1 MVARLLAS
9 AIILFAR
16 AATGVR
22 AHWSGCAPVPGRRVY
37 FANPSSH
44 GDFVLV
50 WAVLPPAL
58 RQATRPVAAADYWLK
73 GAVRRYCGES
83 LFRAVLID
91 RDPAARAAD
100 PVAVMAAAL
109 EEGSSL
115 ILFPEGTRNTTG
127 EGLLPFR
134 SGLYHLARRCAG
146 VECVPVW
153 IDNVNR
159 VMPKGEFLPV
169 PLLCSVTFGA
179 PLRVGAD
186 EGKAAFLDRAR
197 SALLALSPAG
207 REAAP

>member
-1 MVARLLAS
+1 MLERLLAS

-22 AHWSGCAPVPGRRVY
+22 AQWSGCAPQPGRRVY
-37 FANPSSH
+37 FANHSSH

-58 RQATRPVAAADYWLK
+58 RWRTRPVAAADYWLS
-73 GAVRRYCGES
+73 GAVRRYCGER

-91 RDPAARAAD
+91 RDAQTRRED
-100 PVAVMAAAL
+100 PVAVMAAAI
-109 EEGSSL
+109 EAGSSL
-115 ILFPEGTRNTTG
+115 ILFPEGTRNTSG

-146 VECVPVW
+146 VEWVPVF

-179 PLRVGAD
+179 PLRIGAD
-186 EGKAAFLDRAR
+186 EGKAEFLDRAR
-197 SALLALSPAG
+197 SALLALSPAR
-207 REAAP
+207 REASP

>member
-1 MVARLLAS
+1 MVERLLAS
-9 AIILFAR
+9 AITLFAR

-37 FANPSSH
+37 FANHSSH

-58 RQATRPVAAADYWLK
+58 RQATRPVAAADYWRK

-91 RDPAARAAD
+91 RDPAARGAD

-179 PLRVGAD
+179 PLRVGAG